1 MSGRRTSACS
11 DRFRARKSRMRR
23 VPLPVTEARA
33 IRDQLTLALEAI

>member
-1 MSGRRTSACS
+1 
-11 DRFRARKSRMRR
+11 MRR